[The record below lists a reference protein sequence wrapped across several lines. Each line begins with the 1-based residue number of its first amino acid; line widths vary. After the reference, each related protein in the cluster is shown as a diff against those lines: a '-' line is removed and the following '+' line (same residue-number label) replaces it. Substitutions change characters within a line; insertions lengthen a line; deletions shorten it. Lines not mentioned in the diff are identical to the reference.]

1 MTMLGPNPKEG
12 PPGMEELV
20 EVLEEPLAPSDDLI
34 FSHNNYS
41 YYDYSND
48 TVNIMYRCISN
59 RCTKNKAEI
68 RILSFV

>member
-41 YYDYSND
+41 YYYYSND
-48 TVNIMYRCISN
+48 TVNIMYRCTYQTGVQ
-59 RCTKNKAEI
+59 RTKQK
-68 RILSFV
+68 